1 MAAVAEEEVLSE
13 AAEAE
18 LAVAEAD
25 LVVVEEVAEVLEAL
39 EAHLEVEADPIV
51 HLGLSLFQ
59 PDLFMVQDPVEA
71 VITVLVEAAVV
82 VVDLGVVHY

>member
-18 LAVAEAD
+18 LAGAEAD
-25 LVVVEEVAEVLEAL
+25 LVVVEEVAEAL

-59 PDLFMVQDPVEA
+59 PDLFMVQDPVEV